1 MEESKL
7 KKIVKRAFIF
17 LLFLSLFIFLNNSS
31 LFAKDREGDPLLLAH
46 RGLGQTFSM
55 EGIQGDTCT
64 AERIFQPEHPYI
76 ENTIP
81 SMEAAFENGADV
93 VELDIKPTKDGQFA
107 VFHDWT
113 LECRTNAE
121 GTTKEYTMEELKQ
134 LDIGYGY
141 TADNGKTYPF
151 RGKGAGLM
159 PSLNEVLD
167 HFPESSFL
175 IHIKSDDPEEGIQLA
190 ELLSKLPAKRL
201 AQMTVYGGDQP
212 IATIKEEIPELRV
225 MSKAT
230 LKSCLLP
237 YIVVGWTGY
246 IPSACE
252 KTQLHIQEKIAP
264 WLWGWSE
271 KFLNR
276 MDSVDTRVIVVAGDG
291 GWSEGF
297 DTPED
302 LNRLPANYSGGIWTN
317 RIDRIAP
324 YTK

>member
-1 MEESKL
+1 MEETKL
-7 KKIVKRAFIF
+7 KKILKRIFIF
-17 LLFLSLFIFLNNSS
+17 LLLLSLFIFLNNSS
-31 LFAKDREGDPLLLAH
+31 IFAKDRKGDPLLLAH

-55 EGIQGDTCT
+55 EGITGETCT
-64 AERIFQPEHPYI
+64 AERIYPPEHPYL

-121 GTTKEYTMEELKQ
+121 GTTKEYTMAELKQ

-151 RGKGAGLM
+151 RGKGVGLM
-159 PSLNEVLD
+159 PSLDEVLT
-167 HFPESSFL
+167 HFPDESLL

-190 ELLSKLPAKRL
+190 DVLAKLPEDRL
-201 AQMTVYGGDQP
+201 SQITVYGGDQP
-212 IATIKEEIPELRV
+212 IAAIKEELPDLRV
-225 MSKAT
+225 MSKAA

-237 YIVVGWTGY
+237 YIAVGWTGY

-252 KTQLHIQEKIAP
+252 KTQLHIPEKYGP
-264 WLWGWSE
+264 WLWGWSD

-302 LNRLPANYSGGIWTN
+302 LERLPADYNGGIWTN
-317 RIDRIAP
+317 RIDEIAP
-324 YTK
+324 NFK